1 MLLEKIVIEGIMPE
15 RALSKLQREGIC
27 VYHAKKLKK
36 NQILLSVKKKDTE
49 KVFAICPNVCYNVS
63 VYSPYTAKRVGSE
76 GLLAVLDWSKKR
88 MGVLLGAL
96 LFLSCTLVANRF
108 VFKIDVTGTDSYR
121 REVLAALEES
131 GIKTFAPYRR
141 EKEQEVCSKILALKD
156 VSFCSVKK
164 SGMTV
169 RVEVRLNAFS
179 EPEPQTGDMT
189 AKHSGTI
196 M

>member
-131 GIKTFAPYRR
+131 GIKTFAPYL
-141 EKEQEVCSKILALKD
+141 SLI
-156 VSFCSVKK
+156 
-164 SGMTV
+164 
-169 RVEVRLNAFS
+169 
-179 EPEPQTGDMT
+179 
-189 AKHSGTI
+189 HI
-196 M
+196 